1 MALTM
6 DEDSSGQQT
15 DYSQWQRY
23 ASPVINSAVH
33 SKISP
38 TASSGI
44 KIYFMVQ
51 EGSDWSRTIDNSND
65 TNIYKAHNVNIKSWI
80 WVSW

>member
-51 EGSDWSRTIDNSND
+51 EGSD
-65 TNIYKAHNVNIKSWI
+65 
-80 WVSW
+80 